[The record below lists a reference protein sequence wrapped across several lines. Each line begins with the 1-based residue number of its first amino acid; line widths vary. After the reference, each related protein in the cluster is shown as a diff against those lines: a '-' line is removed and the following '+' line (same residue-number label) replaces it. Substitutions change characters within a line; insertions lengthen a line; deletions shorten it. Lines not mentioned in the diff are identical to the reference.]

1 MTFRLSAVASAL
13 TLAGILPMI
22 AQTVSAETA
31 ESDLSGLERITILG
45 SAAAVDELPG
55 SGYYMNAEEL
65 ARFDFTDIHRAL
77 AQVPGVYVLEEDG
90 YGLRANIG
98 MRGTGTS
105 RSDKITV
112 MEDGVLAAP
121 APYASPAAY
130 YFPTFGRIQALEV
143 IKGGASVAY
152 GPRTTGGVINLVS
165 RSIPTTNLAGQFQAA
180 AGSDGYGKM
189 HGWVGGSSDRFGA
202 VVEGYRQQADG
213 FKELPNGADTG
224 FYKNDFLMKAAALLD
239 AAGNHRLHVKLKYSD
254 EVSDETY
261 LGLTATDYES
271 TPYRRYGASQLDQM
285 TTEHRQ
291 YQLGYDWTLS
301 SGSTLRA
308 TAYRNEFDRNWYKV
322 SSVNGESLGGGA
334 EALASAFDANP
345 QGSLE
350 LNVKANNRTYVSEG
364 VQAQFEQ
371 ALGAHRLVVGARVH
385 EDAMDR
391 FQWND
396 VWQLNANYSTQLLS
410 AGVPGTDSNRIDSAE
425 ATALFGQVFLNFGDL
440 NIDAGLRYEDI
451 DTLRRDWGKT
461 NPGRDTAPTQRANST
476 SEVLPAIGLTYRLND
491 AVVLLGGVQKGFAP
505 AAPGNTEQENEESV
519 NWEMGARYRSG
530 AVSGEVIGFLSDYDN
545 MHGNCTAAQGCDLNA
560 IDTQFNAGEVR
571 VQGLELLGEYGLV
584 FAQSELIF
592 GASATFTDSE
602 FKNSFNS
609 NLGTWGS
616 VAAGDELPYQAD
628 TQYQLSA
635 RYLVG
640 AWELNAQARYVGDMR
655 TQAGQGEPDAAQ
667 RIDARTVVDL
677 TLTYAID
684 QQQQVRAG
692 IDNAF
697 DETYMVTR
705 TNGGIQVGKPRTAF
719 VQYNYR
725 F

>member
-13 TLAGILPMI
+13 TLAGILPMV
-22 AQTVSAETA
+22 AVSAPTESA
-31 ESDLSGLERITILG
+31 EPDLAGLERITILG
-45 SAAAVDELPG
+45 SAAAVDALPG
-55 SGYYMNAEEL
+55 SGYYMSAEEL
-65 ARFDFTDIHRAL
+65 ARFNFTDIHRAL

-152 GPRTTGGVINLVS
+152 GPRTTGGVLNLVS
-165 RSIPTTNLAGQFQAA
+165 RAIPDASLAGQWQAA
-180 AGSDGYGKM
+180 MGSDGYGKL
-189 HGWVGGSSDRFGA
+189 HGWVGGSSERFGA

-213 FKELPNGADTG
+213 FKTLPNGADTG

-239 AAGNHRLHVKLKYSD
+239 ASGRHRLHVKLKYSD

-261 LGLTATDYES
+261 LGLTAADFEA

-285 TTEHRQ
+285 TTAHRQ
-291 YQLGYDWTLS
+291 FQVGYDWTLR

-322 SSVNGESLGGGA
+322 SSVNGADLGDGA
-334 EALASAFDANP
+334 EAIASAFDANP
-345 QGSLE
+345 QGSLT
-350 LNVKANNRTYVSEG
+350 LDVKANNRSYVSEG

-391 FQWND
+391 FQWVD
-396 VWQLNANYSTQLLS
+396 VWQLNSDYRTQLQS

-425 ATALFGQVFLNFGDL
+425 ATAFFSQIFLDFGALNVEAGVRYE
-440 NIDAGLRYEDI
+440 NIDTR
-451 DTLRRDWGKT
+451 RRDWGKT
-461 NPGRDTAPTQRANST
+461 NPGRDVEPTVRANST
-476 SEVLPAIGLTYRLND
+476 SEILPALGFTYRLTD
-491 AVVLLGGVQKGFAP
+491 AVVLLAGVQKGFAP
-505 AAPGNTEQENEESV
+505 ASPGNLEQENEESI
-519 NWEMGARYRSG
+519 NWEFGARYRSG
-530 AVSGEVIGFLSDYDN
+530 ALSGEVIGFRSDYDN
-545 MHGNCTAAQGCDLNA
+545 MHGNCTAAQGCDLNT
-560 IDTQFNAGEVR
+560 IDTQYNAGEVR
-571 VQGLELLGEYGLV
+571 VQGLEVLGEYGISL
-584 FAQSELIF
+584 AQSELIL

-616 VAAGDELPYQAD
+616 VVAGDELPYQAD

-635 RYLVG
+635 RYLAG

-655 TQAGQGEPDAAQ
+655 TQAGQGAPTAAQ
-667 RIDARTVVDL
+667 EIAARTVVDL

-692 IDNAF
+692 IDNVL
-697 DETYMVTR
+697 DETYMVNR

-719 VQYNYR
+719 IQYNYR